1 MLEFLT
7 GSGLAAAA
15 GLNAYIPMLI
25 LGLSS
30 RFLDSVELPAGW
42 AWLENEWVL
51 VVLGILLLFE
61 LVADKIPGLDS
72 VNDWIQTII
81 RPAAGGI
88 VFGSG
93 VGTQTATVTDPA
105 AFLEGDAWVPVV
117 IGIVLALVVHGAKAL
132 TRPAANAMSAGIAA
146 PVLSTI
152 EDLTS
157 ILLSILAIVLPILV
171 IVGLALMVVGL
182 VLLARR
188 RRRAKRKGPPPAGTG
203 LSTVA

>member
-30 RFLDSVELPAGW
+30 RMLDSVNLPQEW

-51 VVLGILLLFE
+51 AVLGVLLLFE
-61 LVADKIPGLDS
+61 IIADKIPGLDT
-72 VNDWIQTII
+72 VNDWLQTIV

-105 AFLEGDAWVPVV
+105 AFVQGDAWVPVV
-117 IGIVLALVVHGAKAL
+117 IGIVLALVVHGAKAMI
-132 TRPAANAMSAGIAA
+132 RPAANAASVGLAA
-146 PVLSTI
+146 PALSTL
-152 EDLTS
+152 EDVAS
-157 ILLSILAIVLPILV
+157 IVLSILAVLLPILV
-171 IVGLALMVVGL
+171 IFGLIGL
-182 VLLARR
+182 VIAIASFLRR
-188 RRRAKRKGPPPAGTG
+188 RRRQRVAARAE
-203 LSTVA
+203 LSG